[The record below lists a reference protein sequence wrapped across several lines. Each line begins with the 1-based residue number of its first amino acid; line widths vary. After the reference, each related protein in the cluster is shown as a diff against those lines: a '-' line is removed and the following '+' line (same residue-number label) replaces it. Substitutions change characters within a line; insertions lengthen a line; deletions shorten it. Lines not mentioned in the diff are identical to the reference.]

1 MDLPHEIAA
10 AILAGF
16 DERYQAFRESAA
28 QAQDRFERADWQAV
42 RDASLERIDEYD
54 RRVQEAVQEIAG
66 RFPAARV
73 DETLWPQI
81 KRAYIELLYDHRQ
94 AECAETFYNSVA
106 CRVLDRTYY
115 RNDYIFWRPAVSTDF
130 PDSDQPTYRPFHPVT
145 DGFRGTLRSILTSFG
160 LRLPFEDIE
169 RDVRLIVR
177 ALRRNYPGSRTR
189 NPNFHIQVLS
199 SLFYRHRAAYVVGRV
214 INGNERQPFAIA
226 IRHTEQG
233 GALYVDAL
241 LLTSAQLGR
250 LFNLARSYFTVDM
263 EVPSACVRFLRTLMP
278 GHPAAELYTSVG
290 LHKQGKTLFYR
301 DLHEHLRHS
310 TDQFEIAP
318 GARGLVM
325 MVFTLPSFPYV
336 FKVIRDRFKPPKQT
350 TRAEV
355 RRKYVFVKQHDRVG
369 RMADTLEYSDAAF
382 PRERLSAEVLAE
394 LERTC
399 GSRIE
404 RDGSRV
410 VIGHL
415 YIERRMTP
423 LDLFLK
429 SADDATAE
437 QTIAEFGRAIRELAA
452 ANVFP
457 GDILAKNFGV
467 TRAGRVV
474 FYDYDEMTTLTEVNF
489 RRIPPARDIADE
501 LSAEPWYSVGP
512 NDAFPEE
519 WPPFMFASPRDRG
532 LFCRL
537 NPDLLDAAWW
547 VERQAAIARG
557 EVAEDVPYP
566 EGARLGE
573 AGGGRTPGAVKRN
586 PATQDDL

>member
-1 MDLPHEIAA
+1 MTDLPQEIAA
-10 AILAGF
+10 AILEGF
-16 DERYQAFRESAA
+16 NERYQAFRISAA
-28 QAQDRFERADWQAV
+28 QAQHRFERADWPAV
-42 RDASLERIDEYD
+42 RNASLERIDEYD
-54 RRVQEAVQEIAG
+54 RRVHEAVHEIGG

-73 DETLWPQI
+73 DESLWPQI
-81 KRAYIELLYDHRQ
+81 KRAYIELLYDHHQ

-130 PDSDQPTYRPFHPVT
+130 PDAAQPTYRPFHPAT
-145 DGFRGTLRSILTSFG
+145 DGFRRTLREVITSFG
-160 LRLPFEDIE
+160 LRLPFADVDRDI
-169 RDVRLIVR
+169 RLVVG
-177 ALRRNYPGSRTR
+177 ALRRGYPGSRVR
-189 NPNFHIQVLS
+189 NPNFHLQVLS
-199 SLFYRHRAAYVVGRV
+199 SLFYRHRAAYIVGRV

-226 IRHTEQG
+226 IRHVPGG

-241 LLTSAQLGR
+241 LLTSDQLGR

-263 EVPSACVRFLRTLMP
+263 EVPSAFVRFLRSVMP
-278 GHPAAELYTSVG
+278 SHPAAELYTSVG

-310 TDQFEIAP
+310 TDEFVVAP

-336 FKVIRDRFKPPKQT
+336 FKVIRDHFRPPKQT

-369 RMADTLEYSDAAF
+369 RMADTLEYSDVAF
-382 PRERLSAEVLAE
+382 PRARLSPEVLAE
-394 LERTC
+394 LEATC
-399 GSRIE
+399 GSLIE
-404 RDGSRV
+404 RDGERI

-423 LDLFLK
+423 LDLFLRK
-429 SADDATAE
+429 ADDAAAE
-437 QTIAEFGRAIRELAA
+437 RTIREFGRAIRELAA
-452 ANVFP
+452 ADVFP

-489 RRIPPARDIADE
+489 RRIPPSRDVADE
-501 LSAEPWYSVGP
+501 MAAEPWYSVGP

-519 WPPFMFASPRDRG
+519 WPPFMFASPRDRE
-532 LFCRL
+532 LFRAL
-537 NPDLLDAAWW
+537 NADLLDADWW
-547 VERQAAIARG
+547 VERQAAIGRREG
-557 EVAEDVPYP
+557 AEDLPYP
-566 EGARLGE
+566 EELRLG
-573 AGGGRTPGAVKRN
+573 G
-586 PATQDDL
+586 